1 VGARRGQ
8 ELILVARVV
17 LLVRLQPRSRQV
29 GGAEAECR
37 AVLADRRIACT
48 EELGSARGVH
58 DVYEFHIDDSVI
70 SAFYASEGFQKV
82 GESGT
87 YMDSL
92 ASTWPNAS

>member
-1 VGARRGQ
+1 M
-8 ELILVARVV
+8 
-17 LLVRLQPRSRQV
+17 
-29 GGAEAECR
+29 
-37 AVLADRRIACT
+37 
-48 EELGSARGVH
+48 H